1 MLREYKFN
9 KVEAMNHLEA
19 VHGKKLLSF
28 NTGSAY
34 YTGQPRL
41 YWQFEG
47 EKADWANPDP
57 QFGGWAV
64 GRMFFPKSEV
74 VSMQIDVYSE
84 IFEFVVREEDSNEDK
99 PERGNK
105 N

>member
-1 MLREYKFN
+1 MLKEYKFN
-9 KVEAMNHLEA
+9 KVEAMNHLES
-19 VHGKKLLSF
+19 VHGKRLLSF

-47 EKADWANPDP
+47 EKADGANPDP

-64 GRMFFPKSEV
+64 GRMFFPKAEV

-84 IFEFVVREEDSNEDK
+84 TFEFVVREEEPDRK
-99 PERGNK
+99 PKGK
-105 N
+105 GK